1 MRVLLVADVIGGV
14 RTFTGELVR
23 ELVGQGVEVDLALI
37 GTDPGALSELGAS
50 SCQRR
55 DLRLE
60 WMADPWSDV
69 EATSSWVEELRR
81 RHRPDVVHMNTFAPV
96 LDASV
101 PVLLTVHSCVL
112 TWWRA
117 VRGCEAP
124 DQWGRYREVVDA
136 ALRRADVVTAPTR
149 ALLRE
154 LAAVYGE
161 LPRALAVPN
170 GRAVSGLAAATWP
183 SGGGREPLVVTAGR
197 LWDQGKNARLVAEAA
212 PQIDG
217 RVVMIGAGVD
227 SVAGAGVDSVA
238 GAGGDSPR
246 GAGRD
251 CVRTAV
257 EATGALSEWEVAS
270 WLARAAV
277 FAEPARY
284 EPFGLAALEAAL
296 CGCALVLGDIPS
308 LREVWGDAAAFVS
321 PDDPAQLIEAVN
333 SLLHDPHRRTR
344 HAARARE
351 RAARYPPQTMAR
363 AYLDLYRQMTRVPA
377 AA

>member
-14 RTFTGELVR
+14 RTFTHELVR

-60 WMADPWSDV
+60 WMADPWDDV
-69 EATSSWVEELRR
+69 KATSSWVEELCR

-96 LDASV
+96 LDTSV

-117 VRGCEAP
+117 VHGCEAP
-124 DQWGRYREVVDA
+124 AEWGRYRHVVEA

-212 PQIDG
+212 PKIDG
-217 RVVMIGAGVD
+217 RVVMIGPGTGAD
-227 SVAGAGVDSVA
+227 SVGGGGGDSA
-238 GAGGDSPR
+238 LGAGGD
-246 GAGRD
+246 
-251 CVRTAV
+251 CVGTAV
-257 EATGALSEWEVAS
+257 EATGALPEAEVAS

-296 CGCALVLGDIPS
+296 CSCALVLGDIPS
-308 LREVWGDAAAFVS
+308 LREVWGGTSAFVS
-321 PDDPAQLIEAVN
+321 PDDPAQLIDTVN

-351 RAARYPPQTMAR
+351 RAARYRPQTMAR
-363 AYLDLYRQMTRVPA
+363 AYLDLYQQMTRVPVA
-377 AA
+377 A